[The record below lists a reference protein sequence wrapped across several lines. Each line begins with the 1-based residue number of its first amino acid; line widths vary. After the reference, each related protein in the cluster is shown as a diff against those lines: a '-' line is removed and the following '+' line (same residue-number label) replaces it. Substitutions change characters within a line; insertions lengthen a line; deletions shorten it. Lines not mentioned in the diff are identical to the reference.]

1 MDRSFSLVAKWLT
14 DNAVLLGAAVSV
26 TALLGFFARPI
37 ISWCKRKAN
46 RKPMLMFI
54 ERMDLDN
61 HGGHS
66 YSRALYV
73 ENTGNV
79 LANNIVRR
87 IEHDPSGIARSG
99 ETLCLGPLSPGQKES
114 ALYARHPSMSSVPIL
129 DDPQFQVTVECD
141 DNHGA
146 HYISFYKDRQQSNT
160 KRTRKR
166 SMLPKN
172 ADRI

>member
-1 MDRSFSLVAKWLT
+1 
-14 DNAVLLGAAVSV
+14 LLGAAVSV
-26 TALLGFFARPI
+26 TALLGFFTRPI
-37 ISWCKRKAN
+37 TRWRMHRAN
-46 RKPMLMFI
+46 RKPTFMFI
-54 ERMDLDN
+54 ETMEPD

-66 YSRALYV
+66 YSRTLYV

-87 IEHDPSGIARSG
+87 IDNDPSGIARSG

-129 DDPQFQVTVECD
+129 DDPQFHAIVECD

-146 HYISFYKDRQQSNT
+146 HYISFYKERQQSKT
-160 KRTRKR
+160 KRIRKR
-166 SMLPKN
+166 TMLPQN
-172 ADRI
+172 ADGI